1 MEEGDGMRSL
11 GYYNGEIGVLEEMRI
26 PMNDRACWFGEGVCD
41 AHLCRNYNIYALDE
55 HIDRFYNS
63 AALIDIRMPMKKE
76 SLKKLLMELVRNLD
90 TGDLFVY
97 YQVTRG
103 TADREHTYPDVPAN
117 LWVTIRPTELDYEIG
132 PIKLITMEDTRFYHC
147 NIKTLNL
154 LPSVLAAEKAK
165 KEGCEEAVFYRP
177 GGRITECSHSNIHII
192 KHQTLITA
200 PADNLILPGITRSHL
215 INLCL
220 KNGIAVSEVPYTLD
234 ELYSADEVIVTSSS
248 NIFRVVGEI
257 DGMPVGGKA
266 PELISFLAHKMID
279 EFIQSTD
286 RKSDIYR
293 SGYGYD

>member
-1 MEEGDGMRSL
+1 
-11 GYYNGEIGVLEEMRI
+11 
-26 PMNDRACWFGEGVCD
+26 
-41 AHLCRNYNIYALDE
+41 
-55 HIDRFYNS
+55 
-63 AALIDIRMPMKKE
+63 
-76 SLKKLLMELVRNLD
+76 
-90 TGDLFVY
+90 
-97 YQVTRG
+97 
-103 TADREHTYPDVPAN
+103 
-117 LWVTIRPTELDYEIG
+117 
-132 PIKLITMEDTRFYHC
+132 
-147 NIKTLNL
+147 
-154 LPSVLAAEKAK
+154 
-165 KEGCEEAVFYRP
+165 
-177 GGRITECSHSNIHII
+177 
-192 KHQTLITA
+192 
-200 PADNLILPGITRSHL
+200 SHL